1 MELTK
6 KELSVL
12 KVLVEKELQNLEDD
26 NKKLIIS
33 NSPFLNKVA
42 LDESDINFMKVEKDY
57 EEFLKGLLK
66 KL

>member
-33 NSPFLNKVA
+33 NSPFFNKVA
-42 LDESDINFMKVEKDY
+42 LDESDISFMKVEKDY
-57 EEFLKGLLK
+57 EEFLKELLK